1 MSIKTPA
8 MSLLLLLSCTFPAL
22 AERADRD
29 KPINVEAAR
38 LSIDDNRHV
47 QTLEGDVVLTQGTL
61 QIHADKIVITEDR
74 QGFQKSVATG
84 GPKGKAHF
92 RQKREGRNDYV
103 EGEGERI
110 DYDTRTEIAE
120 LFQKAWVK
128 SGQDTVRGDYIW
140 YDSISEKY
148 MANATA
154 PGETQ
159 GKPGRVR
166 AILQPK
172 AKDTDSAASQSGITL
187 QPSTGLRRQP

>member
-1 MSIKTPA
+1 
-8 MSLLLLLSCTFPAL
+8 MSLNKSLPVLILMLALILPAH

-38 LSIDDNRHV
+38 MTIDDNRHM
-47 QTLEGDVVLTQGTL
+47 QILEGDVVLTQGTL
-61 QIHADKIVITEDR
+61 QILADKVVITEDR

-140 YDSISEKY
+140 YDAISEKY
-148 MANATA
+148 TANANA

-172 AKDTDSAASQSGITL
+172 SKDADGNSPANGITL
-187 QPSTGLRRQP
+187 QPSTNLRK